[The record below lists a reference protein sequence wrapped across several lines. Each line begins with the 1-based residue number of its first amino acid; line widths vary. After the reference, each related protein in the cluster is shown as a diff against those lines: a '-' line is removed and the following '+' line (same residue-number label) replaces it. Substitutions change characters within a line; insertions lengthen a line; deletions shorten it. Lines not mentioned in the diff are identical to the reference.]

1 MKGSG
6 AFGNIC
12 RAAARSPPC
21 ASGSGAGAA
30 AGVPIWDRM
39 SIAITLLA
47 LLVEAT
53 LGYPDRVLRAIGHP
67 VMWSGRM
74 IGALD
79 ATLNRDTSSSGR
91 RRAAGF
97 VTAFVV
103 AALPAAAAYAI
114 ESSLLLLPL
123 GLVAVALIASTLI
136 AQRSLH
142 DHVER
147 VATALE

>member
-1 MKGSG
+1 
-6 AFGNIC
+6 
-12 RAAARSPPC
+12 
-21 ASGSGAGAA
+21 
-30 AGVPIWDRM
+30 M

-74 IGALD
+74 IGSLD

-103 AALPAAAAYAI
+103 AALPAATAI
-114 ESSLLLLPL
+114 LSKALFCCCLRLRDRRDCRQQPDCPARLANMSS
-123 GLVAVALIASTLI
+123 ALRA
-136 AQRSLH
+136 
-142 DHVER
+142 
-147 VATALE
+147 